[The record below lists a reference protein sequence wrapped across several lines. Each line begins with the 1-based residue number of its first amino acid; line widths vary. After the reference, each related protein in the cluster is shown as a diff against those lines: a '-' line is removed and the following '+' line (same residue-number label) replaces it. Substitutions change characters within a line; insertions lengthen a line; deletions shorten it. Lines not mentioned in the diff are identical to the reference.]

1 MQAEMV
7 IDAEEFISVLKRF
20 KPKRGKKALL
30 AEEMYIAFFNGEA
43 IFCVHGIQTRCH
55 VESANWVGYI
65 AVSSGVV
72 LSYLATKPTS
82 PVVRLVVDE
91 TTFRMDNVSM
101 RCKVMPCPEWI
112 TAMSFEAHLHDDQ
125 ATSPQDIAMYCPKCG
140 KKRGEYHKPRA
151 VKSKAT
157 EMHPTER
164 QATRHCKACQHFWLE
179 FGDLN

>member
-20 KPKRGKKALL
+20 KPKRSKKVLL
-30 AEEMYIAFFNGEA
+30 EREMYIAFFNGEA

-65 AVSSGVV
+65 AVSSAVV
-72 LSYLATKPTS
+72 LSYLVAKPTS
-82 PVVRLVVDE
+82 PVVRLIVDE

-101 RCKVMPCPEWI
+101 RCKVMPSPEWI

-125 ATSPQDIAMYCPKCG
+125 AASPQDIAMYCPKCG
-140 KKRGEYHKPRA
+140 KKRGEYRKPRQI
-151 VKSKAT
+151 KSNTT
-157 EMHPTER
+157 EVHPTER

-179 FGDLN
+179 FGDL

>member
-30 AEEMYIAFFNGEA
+30 TEEMYIAFFNGEA
-43 IFCVHGIQTRCH
+43 IVCVHGIQTRCH

-65 AVSSGVV
+65 AVSAGVV

-91 TTFRMDNVSM
+91 NTFRMDNVSM
-101 RCKVMPCPEWI
+101 RCKVMPSPEWI
-112 TAMSFEAHLHDDQ
+112 TAMSVEAHLYDDQ
-125 ATSPQDIAMYCPKCG
+125 AASPQDIPMYCPKCG
-140 KKRGEYHKPRA
+140 KKRGEYRKPRQI
-151 VKSKAT
+151 KSNTTQA
-157 EMHPTER
+157 HPTER
-164 QATRHCKACQHFWLE
+164 QATRCCKACQHSWLE
-179 FGDLN
+179 FGDL